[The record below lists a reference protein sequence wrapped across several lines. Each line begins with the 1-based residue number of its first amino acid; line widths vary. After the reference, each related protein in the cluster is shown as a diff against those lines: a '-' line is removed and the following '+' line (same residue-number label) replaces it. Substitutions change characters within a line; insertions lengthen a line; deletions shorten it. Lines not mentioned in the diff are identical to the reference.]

1 MFTTKKVEQLMV
13 EGQDRA
19 MMVDTSMWIEIV
31 DLDHD
36 AWAWARE
43 VSGRI
48 AGCND
53 LFAIEAV

>member
-1 MFTTKKVEQLMV
+1 MEQLTV
-13 EGQDRA
+13 EGHDRA
-19 MMVDTSMWIEIV
+19 MMVDTSMWLEIV
-31 DLDHD
+31 DQDHD

-53 LFAIEAV
+53 VFPIEAV

>member
-1 MFTTKKVEQLMV
+1 MV

-19 MMVDTSMWIEIV
+19 MMVDTSMWLEIV
-31 DLDHD
+31 ERDHD

-53 LFAIEAV
+53 FFAIEAV

>member
-1 MFTTKKVEQLMV
+1 MV

-19 MMVDTSMWIEIV
+19 MMVDTSIRHAIV
-31 DLDHD
+31 ERDRD
-36 AWAWARE
+36 AWARE

>member
-1 MFTTKKVEQLMV
+1 MV

-19 MMVDTSMWIEIV
+19 MMVDTSMWLEIV
-31 DLDHD
+31 DQDHD
-36 AWAWARE
+36 AWALAQE